1 MKDPMHSK
9 RSIAWRC
16 ALLAAG
22 LAAALLAPAAAQSP
36 QSDTKSEAKKTKEDV
51 PATKGHWGP
60 GDARPDKF
68 EYGVF
73 GGASVFNP
81 VNPGLGNQLKASG
94 VFGQKAT
101 LNFASYFGLEL
112 FQDISFNRFTMKSPA
127 QTGLGNYGFDSRVY
141 QEGLSG
147 VIYATPRGSKW
158 RPYLTVGV
166 SAEDFSPTGDA
177 RDAAKVAPNVQYG
190 TYGLNSILLP
200 ALTFGGG
207 IKAHLSDHWG
217 LDLFVRDSLSKNPT
231 YGLPDTP
238 AGGGIYIPKG
248 NKSYHA
254 VFAGG
259 VSYHFGAKRE
269 WVEDQ
274 APAAA
279 DLGPLTGGSLS
290 AGSGTLC
297 QGKAITVRSNGASDP
312 AGRGLTYKW
321 KVNGETAGGNSPE
334 LSFTPDHTG
343 NYSVEL
349 NVEAPNNAGLP
360 VRTAA
365 ANTLALGVQEY
376 KAPAVSGCQAVPA
389 ELAYASDSKLD
400 ATVTGSA
407 CSTTTFLWSASEGSF
422 ADPSSA
428 STTFDSKSVKFE
440 QGGKI
445 QAKTVTVNGKV
456 TDDRGGS
463 ASCDLTVKVNYV
475 PAAIRLSDI
484 IFGKGSARVNN
495 CGKRILL
502 DDLAPKAADPDYD
515 IVLIG
520 HYDKDEAPKTK
531 LQKANSLDRQRVLN
545 SYAVLTTGAGKSGKG
560 TCANVDKTRVKA
572 DWVAEDQTDDKQP
585 GLCGTSARAAT
596 KERRGSVVSTAD
608 DNRRVEVWLVP
619 KGTKSPAGFKSGQD
633 LSSKPIV
640 NELKRLGCPK

>member
-1 MKDPMHSK
+1 MKDQKHSK
-9 RSIAWRC
+9 RSTALRC

-22 LAAALLAPAAAQSP
+22 LTAALLAPAAGQSAK
-36 QSDTKSEAKKTKEDV
+36 SDTKSEAKKAKQDAPT
-51 PATKGHWGP
+51 TKGHWGP
-60 GDARPDKF
+60 GDALPDKF
-68 EYGVF
+68 EYGLF
-73 GGASVFNP
+73 GGGSFFNP
-81 VNPGLGNQLKASG
+81 VNPGLGYQLEPRG

-101 LNFASYFGLEL
+101 WNAWQFFGLEL
-112 FQDISFNRFTMKSPA
+112 SQDISWNQFRMKTEAKP
-127 QTGLGNYGFDSRVY
+127 GLGNYAFDQRVY

-147 VIYATPRGSKW
+147 IIYAKPRGSKF
-158 RPYLTVGV
+158 RPYFAVGI
-166 SAEDFSPTGDA
+166 SAENFSPTGDA
-177 RDAAKVAPNVQYG
+177 RDAAKSGPWVQNG
-190 TYGLNSILLP
+190 TYGLTSQLLP
-200 ALTFGGG
+200 AFTFGGG

-248 NKSYHA
+248 HTA
-254 VFAGG
+254 MHVVFAGG
-259 VSYHFGAKRE
+259 VNYYFGQKRE
-269 WVEDQ
+269 WIEDKAV
-274 APAAA
+274 APV
-279 DLGPLTGGSLS
+279 DLAPLTGGNLS

-297 QGKAITVRSNGASDP
+297 QGKSITVRSLGASDP

-321 KVNGETAGGNSPE
+321 KVNGQAAGGNSPE
-334 LSFTPDHTG
+334 LTFTPDHAG
-343 NYSVEL
+343 NYTIEL
-349 NVEAPNNAGLP
+349 TEESANNPGLP

-365 ANTLALGVQEY
+365 ANTLTLGVQEY
-376 KAPAVSGCQAVPA
+376 KAPTVSGCQAVPA
-389 ELAYASDSKLD
+389 ELAYASGSKMD

-440 QGGKI
+440 QGGKT
-445 QAKTVTVNGKV
+445 QAKSVSINGKV
-456 TDDRGGS
+456 TDDRGAT
-463 ASCDLTVKVNYV
+463 ASCDLAVKVNYV
-475 PAAIRLSDI
+475 PGAIRLSDI
-484 IFGKGSARVNN
+484 IFAKGSARVNN

-502 DDLAPKAADPDYD
+502 EDLAPKAADPDYD

-520 HYDKDEAPKTK
+520 HYDKDEAPSTK
-531 LQKANSLDRQRVLN
+531 LQKANSLDKQRVLN
-545 SYAVLTTGAGKSGKG
+545 AYSVLTAGAGKSGKG

-585 GLCGTSARAAT
+585 GLCGTSARAVT

-619 KGTKSPAGFKSGQD
+619 KGTKLPAGFKAGQD
-633 LSSKPIV
+633 LSSKEI
-640 NELKRLGCPK
+640 EKQLKTLGCPK